1 MNKFA
6 HCASLQLIYFKSY
19 LTIIFSLKVNNT
31 NEDNG
36 TFLNNFY
43 NFFPYYIF
51 IVGGHSLMTSQKV
64 DPTFKK
70 FHFIPSLVNTVH
82 ASSHPRSSLCGV
94 TSFLY
99 DHKEEIPLNYSTLP
113 IGVYLNQQT
122 GITMVKNNYK
132 CLKIIKSTFFIMLSR
147 ISHSRMMKNDQK
159 RPAFGID
166 VSLSYA
172 K

>member
-1 MNKFA
+1 MIKFA
-6 HCASLQLIYFKSY
+6 NCASLQLIYFKSY

-94 TSFLY
+94 TSFLN
-99 DHKEEIPLNYSTLP
+99 DHKEEITLNYSTLP

-122 GITMVKNNYK
+122 GAYKCIPMVKNNDK
-132 CLKIIKSTFFIMLSR
+132 CLKIIKSTFSSCFRESCI
-147 ISHSRMMKNDQK
+147 
-159 RPAFGID
+159 A
-166 VSLSYA
+166 A
-172 K
+172 